1 MPAAGAAGAPTI
13 ERSGA
18 GGGRFIALDSL
29 RGLVAL
35 AIVFFHMGDFGW
47 IAGLAPFRSGWMLVE
62 FFFVLSGFVIAAS
75 YGERLAHGYP
85 RWRFMLIRLGRVYPL
100 HIVTV
105 ALFVALELLVFRP
118 VLQEAHPWSVLP
130 RAVFLLDAFRTQT
143 GDFFAPVS
151 WAVGVELVL
160 YACAAV
166 LFGRGRWALAVAVAL
181 AGASAWALY
190 SGFNEPGF
198 GRLLQRGL
206 LAFPL
211 GVACYWLH
219 RRLRGIEAARWVLSL
234 AEGALLVALVWLL
247 ALPGKTNAWLIG
259 FDVMFVATVLVF
271 ARDGG
276 IVSRALQWRPLVWLG
291 QLSFALYMVH
301 LFFVI
306 LPNRFLPKLFVATG
320 HADWIRAGRHT
331 FGYESVDPPAWIAT
345 LITLGFAGLAI
356 GTAWLAWRFI
366 EEPARHWTRR
376 FAPPSGGPPVPAI

>member
-1 MPAAGAAGAPTI
+1 VASNPAATAASHA
-13 ERSGA
+13 S
-18 GGGRFIALDSL
+18 GRFIALDSL

-47 IAGLAPFRSGWMLVE
+47 IAGLTPLRSGWMLVE
-62 FFFVLSGFVIAAS
+62 LFFVLSGFVIAAS
-75 YGERLAHGYP
+75 YGARLAQGYP
-85 RWRFMLIRLGRVYPL
+85 RWRFMLIRFGRVYPL
-100 HIVTV
+100 HIITV

-118 VLQEAHPWSVLP
+118 LLHEAHPWSVLP

-160 YACAAV
+160 YAFAAA
-166 LFGRGRWALAVAVAL
+166 LFGRGRWGLAIAVAL

-190 SGFNEPGF
+190 SGFNVVGF

-206 LAFPL
+206 LAFPV

-219 RRLRGIEAARWVLSL
+219 QRLRQVTPGPLALSV
-234 AEGALLVALVWLL
+234 AEGALLVALVWIL
-247 ALPGKTNAWLIG
+247 AAPRKSNAWLIG
-259 FDVMFVATVLVF
+259 FDLLFAAMVLVF

-276 IVSRALQWRPLVWLG
+276 IVSRALQWRPLVRLG

-301 LFFVI
+301 LLFVI
-306 LPNRFLPKLFVATG
+306 VPNRFLPRLFAATG
-320 HADWIRAGRHT
+320 HADWVRAGRHT
-331 FGYESVDPPAWIAT
+331 FGYESVAPPAWLAT
-345 LITLGFAGLAI
+345 LITLGFATLAI

-366 EEPARHWTRR
+366 EEPARHWSRR
-376 FAPPSGGPPVPAI
+376 FAPPPAGRSAVAQVSAI

>member
-1 MPAAGAAGAPTI
+1 MATNPAAAAA
-13 ERSGA
+13 SHA
-18 GGGRFIALDSL
+18 SGRFVALDSL

-35 AIVFFHMGDFGW
+35 AIVFFHMGNFGW
-47 IAGLAPFRSGWMLVE
+47 IAGLTPLRSGWMLVE

-75 YGERLAHGYP
+75 YGQRLAHGYP
-85 RWRFMLIRLGRVYPL
+85 RWRFMLIRFGRVYPM
-100 HIVTV
+100 HIITV
-105 ALFVALELLVFRP
+105 VLFVALELLVFRP
-118 VLQEAHPWSVLP
+118 VLHEVHPWSVLP

-160 YACAAV
+160 YVFAAG
-166 LFGRGRWALAVAVAL
+166 LFGRGRWGLAIAVAW

-190 SGFNEPGF
+190 SGFNEVGF

-206 LAFPL
+206 LAFPV

-219 RRLRGIEAARWVLSL
+219 QRLRQVEPGPWVLSL
-234 AEGALLVALVWLL
+234 AEGALLIALVWLL
-247 ALPGKTNAWLIG
+247 AMPGKSNAWLIG
-259 FDVMFVATVLVF
+259 FDVLFAAMVLVF

-276 IVSRALQWRPLVWLG
+276 IASRALQWKPLVWLG

-306 LPNRFLPKLFVATG
+306 VPNRFLPRLFAAWG
-320 HADWIRAGRHT
+320 HADWVRAGQHT

-376 FAPPSGGPPVPAI
+376 FAPPPAGRSAVAQVSAI